1 MIAIAGVPYW
11 RLSGFYFFYFAT
23 VGALLPYWSL
33 YLKSL
38 EFSNAEIGELIA
50 ILVATKIV
58 APNVWG
64 WIADHRGT
72 RMKIVRLAS
81 LLSCITFAGIFLSSS
96 YLVIAL
102 VMVAF
107 GFFWNAALPQFEATT
122 MNYLGSGTDSY
133 TRIRVWGSVGFIVA
147 VVILGMLFDRYGVST
162 LPLILIA
169 MMLGIWLVTETVPEE
184 AAGHLHIE
192 HTPIAAVLKRTPV
205 VALLVCCFLIQMGHG
220 TYYTFFTIFLED
232 HGYNRSLI
240 GQLWALGVVAE
251 VVVFIYM
258 HRLIPKIG
266 LKNLLV
272 LSLALAVL
280 RWLMIGW
287 GVDSL
292 LVLLLAQCLHAA
304 TFGIYHG
311 VAIQMIHRYFTGKN
325 QGRGQALYSS
335 LSFGAGGAAGTLLS
349 GYAWDGIG
357 AEYTFTA
364 AALVCAV
371 ATFIAWRWLE

>member
-1 MIAIAGVPYW
+1 MIGIAGVPYW

-23 VGALLPYWSL
+23 VGSLLPYWSL

-38 EFSNAEIGELIA
+38 DFSNAEIGELVA

-64 WIADHRGT
+64 WIADHRGK

-81 LLSCITFAGIFLSSS
+81 LLSCITFAGIFLSQS
-96 YLVIAL
+96 YLAIAL
-102 VMVAF
+102 VMIGF
-107 GFFWNAALPQFEATT
+107 GFFWNASLPQFEATT
-122 MNYLGSGTDSY
+122 MNYLGGGTDAY

-147 VVILGMLFDRYGVST
+147 VVVLGMVFDHYGVSS
-162 LPLILIA
+162 LPLILIF
-169 MMLGIWLVTETVPEE
+169 MMVGIWLVSETVPEE

-192 HTPIAAVLKRTPV
+192 HTPIADVLKRAPV
-205 VALLVCCFLIQMGHG
+205 VALLLCCFLIQMGHG
-220 TYYTFFTIFLED
+220 PYYTFFSIFLED

-251 VVVFIYM
+251 VAVFIVM
-258 HRLIPKIG
+258 HRMIPAVG
-266 LKNLLV
+266 LKNLLL
-272 LSLALAVL
+272 LSLIRAVV

-292 LVLLLAQCLHAA
+292 MVLLLAQCLHAA
-304 TFGIYHG
+304 TFGIYHA
-311 VAIQMIHRYFTGKN
+311 VAIQLIHRYFTGKN

-364 AALVCAV
+364 AALVCVV
-371 ATFIAWRWLE
+371 ASFIAWRWLE